1 MKKEDLDKLAKLSR
15 LSLTDEEKEKLA
27 LEFDSILSYVSEIEK
42 VSVGERVLEA
52 GLLRNVMREDGEPH
66 ESGLYTEA
74 ILNNAPDTEDG
85 YLKVKQ
91 VF

>member
-1 MKKEDLDKLAKLSR
+1 MKKEDIDRLAKLSR
-15 LSLTDEEKEKLA
+15 LSLTDEEKEKIA
-27 LEFDSILSYVSEIEK
+27 LEFDSILGYVSEIEK

-52 GLLRNVMREDGEPH
+52 GALRNVMREDGEPH

-74 ILNNAPDTEDG
+74 ILNDAPDTEDG

>member
-27 LEFDSILSYVSEIEK
+27 LEFDSILGYVSEIEK

>member
-15 LSLTDEEKEKLA
+15 LSITDEEKEKLA
-27 LEFDSILSYVSEIEK
+27 LEFDSILGYVSEIEK

-52 GLLRNVMREDGEPH
+52 GLLRNIMREDGEPH

>member
-27 LEFDSILSYVSEIEK
+27 LEFDSILGYVSEIEK

-52 GLLRNVMREDGEPH
+52 GLLRNIMREDGEPH

>member
-1 MKKEDLDKLAKLSR
+1 MKKEDIDRLAKLSR
-15 LSLTDEEKEKLA
+15 LALTDEEKEKIA
-27 LEFDSILSYVSEIEK
+27 LEFDSILGYVSEIEK

-52 GLLRNVMREDGEPH
+52 GALRNVMREDGEPH

-74 ILNNAPDTEDG
+74 ILNDAPDTEDG

>member
-15 LSLTDEEKEKLA
+15 LSITDEEKEKLA
-27 LEFDSILSYVSEIEK
+27 LEFDSILGYVSEIEK
-42 VSVGERVLEA
+42 VSVGERILEA
-52 GLLRNVMREDGEPH
+52 GPLRNVMREDGEPH
-66 ESGLYTEA
+66 ESGLYTKA